1 MWFISFF
8 LGNNWCVWSWRE
20 SNIRTI
26 DTCGYP
32 GNIKRSYQYITNL
45 LNPPRSLWDTRQQQ
59 ALPFIPSL
67 CSTLCQTLSE
77 FYLGELSHNSLIWQE
92 ADWSVCFCLMV
103 SPHIF
108 VEKACFDKGRIVGH
122 MIEWSFGFSC
132 WKYVA
137 AYGLLNRRVIF
148 CFLFLRRK
156 SCIPSAVL
164 MMSEKQYFNKR
175 SAVNQTFWFPGLIPF
190 AVEGWILET
199 RLRGGKFRLP
209 KNVTGTHLCY
219 ISCALI
225 LDGSLFGCIR
235 GNHA

>member
-1 MWFISFF
+1 MGHKATTSSPIYS
-8 LGNNWCVWSWRE
+8 
-20 SNIRTI
+20 
-26 DTCGYP
+26 
-32 GNIKRSYQYITNL
+32 
-45 LNPPRSLWDTRQQQ
+45 
-59 ALPFIPSL
+59 SL

-148 CFLFLRRK
+148 SFLLFTQKILYSFCSPHDVRE
-156 SCIPSAVL
+156 AVL
-164 MMSEKQYFNKR
+164 QQEVSGKPNILVSR
-175 SAVNQTFWFPGLIPF
+175 SHSLCSWGMDPG
-190 AVEGWILET
+190 
-199 RLRGGKFRLP
+199 
-209 KNVTGTHLCY
+209 N
-219 ISCALI
+219 
-225 LDGSLFGCIR
+225 
-235 GNHA
+235 